1 MKGCIDTNALIA
13 APARGGAMEASPT
26 DVHPAAS
33 GCSRVGLRCVAQ
45 RDPRDL
51 QLGPPAS
58 VHAQRQLRTPTK
70 FVLMKGTAK

>member
-26 DVHPAAS
+26 DVHPTAS
-33 GCSRVGLRCVAQ
+33 ECSRVGLRCVAH

-58 VHAQRQLRTPTK
+58 VQAQRQLHTPTG
-70 FVLMKGTAK
+70 FVLVNGTAK